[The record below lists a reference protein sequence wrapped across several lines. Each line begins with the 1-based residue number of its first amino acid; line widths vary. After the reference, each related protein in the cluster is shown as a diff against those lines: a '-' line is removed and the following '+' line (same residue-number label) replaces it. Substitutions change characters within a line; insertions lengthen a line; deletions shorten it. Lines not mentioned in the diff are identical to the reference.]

1 MARTKPAERK
11 RARILDKEEIRD
23 VWIALD
29 RLALGQ
35 DAPSCYPAFIRTLL
49 LTGLRRSEAAKGHV
63 EELKDEGWIIPA
75 ARMKSKRA
83 HLLPLT
89 ESVRALLGKKG
100 FLFSSDGGKTPF
112 SGYSKSKAAL
122 DRKIAELRKADSRKP
137 IPDWVLHDLRRTARS
152 LLSRFT
158 TPDVAE
164 RVIGHAI
171 PGVRGHYDFH
181 EYAEE
186 KRAALERL
194 GAYIEDIIYPDKAV
208 VAFPKRRRGSK
219 M

>member
-1 MARTKPAERK
+1 
-11 RARILDKEEIRD
+11 
-23 VWIALD
+23 
-29 RLALGQ
+29 
-35 DAPSCYPAFIRTLL
+35 
-49 LTGLRRSEAAKGHV
+49 
-63 EELKDEGWIIPA
+63 
-75 ARMKSKRA
+75 MKSKRA